1 MREREDGEKRV
12 MEGGK
17 GKGERGGERRGEGRR
32 EGRGGEGGRF
42 KWGLLTREITSLLLC
57 QHSY

>member
-42 KWGLLTREITSLLLC
+42 KWGLLTRD
-57 QHSY
+57 H